1 MKIKTLL
8 WASNGLMLAF
18 IAALV
23 VLAYSTVYN
32 KTVPAIEEAR
42 DDANTINLA
51 GRQRMLTQ
59 KLTKEI
65 ELANSG
71 SSQALELVKATKLEF
86 DAVLSGLLNGDEARG
101 LASPGNSDIST
112 QLDATKVLW
121 TEFVPHVDNLLVKI
135 DEGASAL
142 KDLKMKKRGFER
154 GLAAVSRTLDGVEEG
169 AQARSLLESI
179 SRDADDLAGFL
190 DEITLGGTD
199 ESASAKALGARE
211 RVASG
216 VETLARLITGD
227 ELLKRSTASS
237 EGLKNRTS
245 AYYGAS
251 GHFAEV
257 FVSKN
262 QSMAYVRSHNI
273 PLLKQMNAAVG
284 AWTAFSQSRV
294 TDMVEGSK
302 AAFNLQLGL
311 GTISLFLGA
320 LVSLYIFRRINK
332 PITELSQ
339 GIDRLAN
346 GDLTSEVKVLHR
358 DELGIVSE
366 ELNETIIK
374 WRAMIADLVDTS
386 TTLSASSEE
395 LATISGQLASGSEE
409 VGSQSNM
416 VASAGEQLS
425 STLSNMSDSAQV
437 MTNTSGTIAAAIE
450 ELNASINEVARNCSD
465 ETKIAADAATKTLEA
480 KELMDELGSCAQ
492 SVDQVVAMV
501 NRISEHT
508 NLLALNATIE
518 AASAGSAG
526 KGFAV
531 VAGEVKKLAHEAAES
546 NNTISEQMK
555 KIQDYANRSMTS
567 IDAVNQ
573 TIETVNVISQ
583 SIAAAIEQQT
593 ATTREISRS
602 VSKSS
607 DQVREVSLAVE
618 ESSTGAKEVSTNIA
632 QVSEAARQTAEA
644 ANQTRGSS
652 DELSQMAQ
660 KLSLMVGEFKI

>member
-1 MKIKTLL
+1 
-8 WASNGLMLAF
+8 MLAF

-71 SSQALELVKATKLEF
+71 NMEALELVKATKLEF
-86 DAVLSGLLNGDEARG
+86 DAVLSGLINGDEARG
-101 LASPGNSDIST
+101 LASPGNTEIST

-121 TEFVPHVDNLLVKI
+121 AAFVPHVDNLLEKI
-135 DEGASAL
+135 DEGISAQ

-154 GLAAVSRTLDGVEEG
+154 GLAAVSRTLEGVEGG
-169 AQARSLLESI
+169 AQARSQLKSI
-179 SRDADDLAGFL
+179 SRDADDLAGYLEEF
-190 DEITLGGTD
+190 TLGTSD
-199 ESASAKALGARE
+199 ESTAAKALAGIEKISSGAE
-211 RVASG
+211 SLAS
-216 VETLARLITGD
+216 LIAGD
-227 ELLKRSTASS
+227 ELLSRSKASS
-237 EGLKNRTS
+237 EGLKSRTL
-245 AYYGAS
+245 AYYGS
-251 GHFAEV
+251 SRSFADV
-257 FVSKN
+257 FASKN
-262 QSMAYVRSHNI
+262 ESMAYVRSNNI

-284 AWTAFSQSRV
+284 TWTSFSQSRV
-294 TDMVEGSK
+294 TDMVAGSK

-311 GTISLFLGA
+311 GTVSLFLGA
-320 LVSLYIFRRINK
+320 LISLYIFRRINK

-358 DELGIVSE
+358 DELGIVSG
-366 ELNETIIK
+366 ELNETIVK
-374 WRAMIADLVDTS
+374 WRGMMSALVDTS

-395 LATISGQLASGSEE
+395 LATISSQLASGSEE

-437 MTNTSGTIAAAIE
+437 MNNTSGTIAAAIE

-531 VAGEVKKLAHEAAES
+531 VAGEVKKLAHEAAAS

-555 KIQDYANRSMTS
+555 KIQDYASRSMVS
-567 IDAVNQ
+567 IDAVNH
-573 TIETVNVISQ
+573 TIEEVNVISQ

-618 ESSTGAKEVSTNIA
+618 ESSTGAREVSTNIA